1 LSSEPEGQRADT
13 AVCGS
18 APLQATDEDSYLA
31 RLASLEAECE
41 AHAGKVKEL
50 EEQGQSRWMR
60 IKELEV
66 P

>member
-1 LSSEPEGQRADT
+1 M
-13 AVCGS
+13 CGS